1 MNTIEMSE
9 ILNLY
14 RKCGINDIS
23 YDKVI
28 RSTLNSG
35 TLNNKL
41 SIGNTLRNDITN
53 NSVWTNNTITENN
66 VWFLLY
72 VQLWKTR
79 LILCKSGLFYFN

>member
-28 RSTLNSG
+28 RSTLNSR

-66 VWFLLY
+66 V
-72 VQLWKTR
+72 
-79 LILCKSGLFYFN
+79 

>member
-66 VWFLLY
+66 V
-72 VQLWKTR
+72 
-79 LILCKSGLFYFN
+79 